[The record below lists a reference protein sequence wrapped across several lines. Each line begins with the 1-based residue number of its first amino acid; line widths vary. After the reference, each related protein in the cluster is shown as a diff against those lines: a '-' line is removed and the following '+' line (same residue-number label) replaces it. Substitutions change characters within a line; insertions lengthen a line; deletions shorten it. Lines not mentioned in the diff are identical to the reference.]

1 MDKAEIVKDAGA
13 VLVDAGKGLLS
24 FVNLKAAV
32 SLAAYEQWKNRREA
46 KALQK
51 MIALLEERLEDV
63 EGFFSDTWYQSEP
76 GQVFAEKVIV
86 SALDG
91 QMAEK
96 QEFFVNALIRGV
108 QQKEIEDDEK
118 LKFIDML
125 RQLSKLSLAVLA
137 EMHKTLKVGGQ
148 INSQNVSVKLANEK
162 GWNPLVI
169 EAAIAEMRSIG
180 LFSSNM
186 FWIKNND
193 GWRLDRYFTEGTVGY
208 TEFSARFIEFIK
220 DPR

>member
-148 INSQNVSVKLANEK
+148 INSQNVSVKLAN
-162 GWNPLVI
+162 
-169 EAAIAEMRSIG
+169 
-180 LFSSNM
+180 
-186 FWIKNND
+186 
-193 GWRLDRYFTEGTVGY
+193 
-208 TEFSARFIEFIK
+208 
-220 DPR
+220 